1 VEWTVGDDDDVY
13 FFNDG
18 NNHGVVCQAKLAFER
33 LPIAKVYHPFIC
45 GPESQTVRELMER
58 TGVKIIVPPHSV
70 DKDEIVV
77 SGEKEGVSEAKRFI
91 LTIYEEKVITSSK
104 LVMFLCNFYAA
115 SPYYIC
121 RCIRWGS
128 RSPWKGQF
136 CGERAAQYIVQGYC
150 DKLWKNVQTSRDSIW
165 DLDSVGP
172 KEACVRWGAHWRY
185 LSNTAEPS
193 MCGGSEA
200 CCQVTL

>member
-18 NNHGVVCQAKLAFER
+18 NSHGVVCQAKLAFER

-45 GPESQTVRELMER
+45 GPDSQTVRELMER

-91 LTIYEEKVITSSK
+91 LAIYEEKVINYFFQAGY
-104 LVMFLCNFYAA
+104 VFMQFLCRIA
-115 SPYYIC
+115 I
-121 RCIRWGS
+121 
-128 RSPWKGQF
+128 
-136 CGERAAQYIVQGYC
+136 
-150 DKLWKNVQTSRDSIW
+150 L
-165 DLDSVGP
+165 
-172 KEACVRWGAHWRY
+172 H
-185 LSNTAEPS
+185 
-193 MCGGSEA
+193 M
-200 CCQVTL
+200 